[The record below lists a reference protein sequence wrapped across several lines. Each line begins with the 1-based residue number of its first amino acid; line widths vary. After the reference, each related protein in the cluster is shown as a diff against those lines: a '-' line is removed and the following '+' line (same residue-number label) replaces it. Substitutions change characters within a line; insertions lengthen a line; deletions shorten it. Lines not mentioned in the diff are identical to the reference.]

1 MAVTERAAVPGMTL
15 ADSWRSFKTAIRLGW
30 AIESNWSDPFL
41 FAVYTMAKPLAA
53 AGILV
58 VMFQVISQGR
68 NPEFLQ
74 FLVVG
79 SALWNVVFGVMA
91 GLVQSILEDRERYR
105 MIKYVVVTPTSLFPF
120 LLGRS
125 LARVIVSFVAVV
137 LTLVVGVIFL
147 GIRLEPD
154 LLYLVPA
161 MVVGVLSVVG
171 LGIFMAG
178 WCLQLRQEAWHYPE
192 AIAGALYLISGA
204 IFPFLLGRSLA
215 RVLLSVVAVILTLG
229 VGVVFLQVELRPNL
243 VYLVPATLIGVI
255 SVMGLGIFMAGWCL
269 QLRQEAWHYPE
280 AIAGALYLVSGAIF
294 PIDVLPSF
302 LHPIAFA
309 SPTTWW
315 LEASRRGLLGHG
327 SPGVLGGLSDG
338 TVMLLLI
345 VSTAVAIP
353 LALAAFAWFMRRAR
367 QAGLLDMVT
376 GS

>member
-1 MAVTERAAVPGMTL
+1 MDRAAVRGMTL
-15 ADSWRSFKTAIRLGW
+15 ADSWRSFRTAIGLGW
-30 AIESNWSDPFL
+30 AIEANWSDPFL

-58 VMFQVISQGR
+58 VMFQVITQGQ

-74 FLVVG
+74 FLIVG

-125 LARVIVSFVAVV
+125 LARVLVSFVAVV
-137 LTLVVGVIFL
+137 LTLVVGVVFL
-147 GIRLEPD
+147 GVELRPN

-161 MVVGVLSVVG
+161 TVLGVLAVIA
-171 LGIFMAG
+171 LGVFMAG
-178 WCLQLRQEAWHYPE
+178 WCLQLRQEAWSYPE

-204 IFPFLLGRSLA
+204 IFP
-215 RVLLSVVAVILTLG
+215 
-229 VGVVFLQVELRPNL
+229 
-243 VYLVPATLIGVI
+243 
-255 SVMGLGIFMAGWCL
+255 
-269 QLRQEAWHYPE
+269 
-280 AIAGALYLVSGAIF
+280 
-294 PIDVLPSF
+294 IDFLPSF
-302 LHPIAFA
+302 LHPIAYA

-327 SPGVLGGLSDG
+327 SPGAIGEFSDG
-338 TVMLLLI
+338 VVILFLF
-345 VSTAVAIP
+345 VSTAITIP
-353 LALAAFAWFMRRAR
+353 LALGAFGWFMRRAR